1 MNFTVFGIIWL
12 ILLFIS
18 LFKGIK
24 WSLSLL
30 IISCV
35 FQSTALINTDSK
47 GFSIFLFTELFFIIK
62 YFKLIFRDIHKF
74 IIPLN
79 FFKYIFI
86 FLIFSILGGV
96 ILPNIFEGIK
106 VFVPELGIDE
116 NYYIGGKPLFFSSGN
131 IVQMIYLSLN
141 ILTLYLL
148 FFLRSR
154 YLYFFSI
161 KMFIF
166 SILIVVFLGFWEF
179 LSKQFGIYYPTDF
192 ISNNAGYALLNDMVY
207 LDQKKIVSTFIE
219 ASFTGGFLAAAFW
232 AIFYIK
238 TLWAKIFSF
247 FIFMAL
253 TFNLSGT
260 GFATFFI
267 GGVILLILNKKFTY
281 VFWILILTLI
291 LTYILIYSG
300 YYDIIKELLI
310 TKSSSDSGINR
321 QGSNDFSLK
330 IFYETYG
337 FGVGLGSHRASSFLF
352 TIIACSGIASIFLF
366 IYLFKIIKLTYK
378 EIFKDNNFIYS
389 GVVFRFGLVYLI
401 AQILAIP
408 DISNPTFWS
417 WQFIA
422 LLYIDNNNL
431 NKKK

>member
-192 ISNNAGYALLNDMVY
+192 ISNNAGPRR
-207 LDQKKIVSTFIE
+207 
-219 ASFTGGFLAAAFW
+219 
-232 AIFYIK
+232 
-238 TLWAKIFSF
+238 
-247 FIFMAL
+247 
-253 TFNLSGT
+253 
-260 GFATFFI
+260 
-267 GGVILLILNKKFTY
+267 
-281 VFWILILTLI
+281 
-291 LTYILIYSG
+291 
-300 YYDIIKELLI
+300 
-310 TKSSSDSGINR
+310 NR
-321 QGSNDFSLK
+321 
-330 IFYETYG
+330 
-337 FGVGLGSHRASSFLF
+337 
-352 TIIACSGIASIFLF
+352 
-366 IYLFKIIKLTYK
+366 
-378 EIFKDNNFIYS
+378 
-389 GVVFRFGLVYLI
+389 
-401 AQILAIP
+401 
-408 DISNPTFWS
+408 
-417 WQFIA
+417 
-422 LLYIDNNNL
+422 
-431 NKKK
+431 